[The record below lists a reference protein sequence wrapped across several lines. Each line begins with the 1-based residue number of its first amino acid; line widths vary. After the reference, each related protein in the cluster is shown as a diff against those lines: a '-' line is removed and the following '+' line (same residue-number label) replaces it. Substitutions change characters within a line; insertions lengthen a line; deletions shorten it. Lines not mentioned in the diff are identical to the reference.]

1 MRAPTIDPLTL
12 PVSKYPLAHLI
23 KIIGRGDRFSSHD
36 AQTGTQYGDYRVD
49 GGVMTATGYNDFL
62 SRLTTRITEAHAR
75 AFVST
80 NKQYNA
86 ISQYPVLQ
94 AYKPLL
100 MGWLDTYLR
109 QRFFGMAFDPFDGEN
124 WRVLLID
131 GVPQDVAGTFGSLL
145 VELQASTQVGDAE
158 VVYRRISEIDEIK
171 VRASSA
177 VDVTKCVY
185 PRLPIPSRAG
195 GLERLFIQWADM
207 DSAVEALVKLHEYK
221 HDFLRRPYLK
231 ADGMPACRH
240 AGTVFARLPCAYR
253 TRGLCRR
260 NQGTVSNQ

>member
-1 MRAPTIDPLTL
+1 LRAPTIDPLTL
-12 PVSKYPLAHLI
+12 PVSKYPLADLI

-240 AGTVFARLPCAYR
+240 SIRPTSLCVPD
-253 TRGLCRR
+253 TRSL
-260 NQGTVSNQ
+260 S